1 VKTAAKP
8 LRLAIVT
15 GEESGDLLGADLV
28 QALRRQYP
36 GEVTLTGIGGEHLSA
51 LGLNSL
57 FDQHEIALM
66 GLSAI
71 ITKLPQLIRRISQ
84 LAKAIVAAKPDC
96 LVIIDSPDFTHRVA
110 RKVRAAAPS
119 IPIINYISPSVW
131 AWRPERAKAMRSYI
145 DHVLAILPFEVQ
157 ALKDLDGPP
166 ATYVGH
172 RLVTYA
178 PLLAA
183 AEKNR
188 AREGSL
194 GDRSEHNIV
203 VLPGSRRAEITSL
216 SKPFGETVELLSSRG
231 NRFKL
236 TLPTL
241 PKVEP
246 LVRQLTADWKVQ
258 PNIVVGEAERLKAFA
273 EADAALAASG
283 TVSLELALARIP
295 TVLSY
300 RPDWLARMFIAPRIK
315 VWSAALPNII
325 ADKRV
330 VQEYFNQF
338 VRPGPLAREIE
349 QLLKPGYTRS
359 LQLEGFDEIAGLMQT
374 ERPSGEIAAEKVLEY
389 VHNKA

>member
-1 VKTAAKP
+1 MAAERP

-28 QALRRQYP
+28 QSLRRQYA
-36 GEVTLTGIGGEHLSA
+36 GDVTLTGVGGEHLAA

-57 FDQHEIALM
+57 FDQHEIALV

-71 ITKLPQLIRRISQ
+71 VRKLPQLIRRISQ
-84 LAKAIVAAKPDC
+84 LSDAIVSARPDC

-110 RKVRAAAPS
+110 RKVRVANPS

-172 RLVTYA
+172 RLVSHA
-178 PLLAA
+178 PLLEAA
-183 AEKNR
+183 KRNR
-188 AREGSL
+188 ARDAGL
-194 GDRSEHNIV
+194 GDREEKNLV
-203 VLPGSRRAEITSL
+203 VLPGSRRSEITSL
-216 SKPFGETVELLSSRG
+216 AGPFGETVELLVGRG
-231 NRFKL
+231 NRIQV

-246 LVRQLTADWKVQ
+246 LVRQLTAGWKVQ
-258 PNIVVGEAERLKAFA
+258 PHIVVGEAERLRAFS

-300 RPDWLARMFIAPRIK
+300 KPDWLARTFLAPRITI
-315 VWSAALPNII
+315 WSAALPNII
-325 ADKRV
+325 ADEPV
-330 VQEYFNQF
+330 VPEYFNQF
-338 VRPGPLAREIE
+338 VRAGSLTRQLE
-349 QLLKPGYTRS
+349 QLLVPGHRRTA
-359 LQLEGFDEIAGLMQT
+359 QLESFDKIARVMQT
-374 ERPSGEIAAEKVLEY
+374 DRPAGAIAADKVLDL
-389 VHNKA
+389 VK

>member
-1 VKTAAKP
+1 MGAAQS

-28 QALRRQYP
+28 QALRRQYA
-36 GEVTLTGIGGEHLSA
+36 GDVTLTGVGGEHLAA

-57 FDQHEIALM
+57 FDQHEIALV

-71 ITKLPQLIRRISQ
+71 VRKLPQLIRRISQ
-84 LAKAIVAAKPDC
+84 LSGAIVTAKPDC

-110 RKVRAAAPS
+110 RKVRAANPS

-131 AWRPERAKAMRSYI
+131 AWRPERAKAMRDYI

-172 RLVTYA
+172 RLVSHA
-178 PLLAA
+178 PLLGAA
-183 AEKNR
+183 KQNR
-188 AREGSL
+188 ARDAGL
-194 GDRSEHNIV
+194 ADRKEKNLV
-203 VLPGSRRAEITSL
+203 VLPGSRRSEITSL
-216 SKPFGETVELLSSRG
+216 AEPFGEAVDLLASRG
-231 NRFKL
+231 NRIKV

-246 LVRQLTADWKVQ
+246 LVRQLTAGWKVQ
-258 PNIVVGEAERLKAFA
+258 PHIVVGEEQRLRTFA
-273 EADAALAASG
+273 KADAALAASG

-300 RPDWLARMFIAPRIK
+300 RPDWLARTFLAPRITI
-315 VWSAALPNII
+315 WSAALPNII
-325 ADKRV
+325 ADEPV
-330 VQEYFNQF
+330 VPEYFNQF
-338 VRPGPLAREIE
+338 VRAGSLARQLE
-349 QLLKPGYTRS
+349 QLLVPGHRRS
-359 LQLEGFDEIAGLMQT
+359 AQLESFDKISRLMQT
-374 ERPSGEIAAEKVLEY
+374 DRPAGEIAAEKVLDL
-389 VHNKA
+389 VKQR

>member
-1 VKTAAKP
+1 MKAEKP

-28 QALRRQYP
+28 QALRNQYA
-36 GEVTLTGIGGEHLSA
+36 GEVILSGVGGEHLSA
-51 LGLNSL
+51 LGLDSL
-57 FDQHEIALM
+57 FDQHEIALV

-71 ITKLPQLIRRISQ
+71 IRKLPQLVRRISQ
-84 LAKAIVAAKPDC
+84 LANAIIAAKPDC

-110 RKVRAAAPS
+110 RKVRAADPS
-119 IPIINYISPSVW
+119 IPIVNYISPSVW
-131 AWRPERAKAMRSYI
+131 AWRPERAKAMRVYV

-172 RLVTYA
+172 TLVSHA
-178 PLLAA
+178 PLIEAA
-183 AEKNR
+183 NHNR
-188 AREGSL
+188 ARNAGL
-194 GDRSEHNIV
+194 GDRGEKQLV
-203 VLPGSRRAEITSL
+203 VLPGSRRSEIASL
-216 SKPFGETVELLSSRG
+216 CGPFGETVDLLEGRG
-231 NRFKL
+231 NRMRV

-246 LVRQLTADWKVQ
+246 LVRQLTAGWRVQ
-258 PNIVVGEAERLKAFA
+258 PRIVVGEAERLRAFA

-300 RPDWLARMFIAPRIK
+300 KPDWLARTFLAPRIK

-325 ADKRV
+325 ADEPV
-330 VQEYFNQF
+330 VPEYFNQF
-338 VRPGPLAREIE
+338 VRAGPLARQLE
-349 QLLKPGYTRS
+349 QLLIPGLRRRA
-359 LQLEGFDEIAGLMQT
+359 QLESFDKIASAMQT
-374 ERPSGEIAAEKVLEY
+374 DRPAGDIAAGKVLELA
-389 VHNKA
+389 KKR